1 MRTKYLDFDYTG
13 AEKEVEID
21 PRVRRNAIIVLA
33 LAGAILW
40 FPIAHVLLGRPPGFL
55 RDLGFLSGPAGTPL
69 AWILALAVAFAY
81 ATYTV
86 RNNPLVREHWRALS
100 AAKLLGVTAAVGAAV
115 VEEAFF
121 RRVIMDAVLS
131 AGGGSLVQV
140 VVSGLVFGLAHG
152 VYGIVTGRLAVGL
165 GVMIATG
172 TVGIA
177 LGAVYV
183 IGERSLAPV
192 IVSHFIITATI
203 QPGIMYAAFSGQ
215 MGRPKKG
222 GGA

>member
-1 MRTKYLDFDYTG
+1 M
-13 AEKEVEID
+13 
-21 PRVRRNAIIVLA
+21 
-33 LAGAILW
+33 
-40 FPIAHVLLGRPPGFL
+40 GRPPGFL